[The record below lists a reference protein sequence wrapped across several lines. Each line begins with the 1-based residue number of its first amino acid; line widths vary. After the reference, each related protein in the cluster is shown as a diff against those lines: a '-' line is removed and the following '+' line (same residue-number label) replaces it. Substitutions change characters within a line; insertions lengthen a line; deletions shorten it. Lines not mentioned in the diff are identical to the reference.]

1 MAGILAILELGFI
14 GPNMAGILR
23 ILKLGFVGLKIK

>member
-14 GPNMAGILR
+14 EPNMAGILR
-23 ILKLGFVGLKIK
+23 ILELGFVGLKIK